1 MLKVVK
7 VMNNK
12 EAVKSKYYK
21 DSEGNT
27 YRMYQTGKI
36 EKVTI
41 DEDGDESYEEVGM
54 LEQVVLRKKFKEL
67 SE

>member
-1 MLKVVK
+1 
-7 VMNNK
+7 MNNK

-41 DEDGDESYEEVGM
+41 DEDGDEAYEEVGM
-54 LEQVVLRKKFKEL
+54 LEQVMLRKKFKEL